1 MQGTVITGVVHTGKK
16 DDTLCPQGQAVVVI
30 VAKMISGLKFV
41 WLYLNGFPEWTSE
54 YHQN

>member
-1 MQGTVITGVVHTGKK
+1 MQGTVITGVEHTGKK
-16 DDTLCPQGQAVVVI
+16 DDTRCPQGQAVVVI

-41 WLYLNGFPEWTSE
+41 WLHLNGFPEWTSE